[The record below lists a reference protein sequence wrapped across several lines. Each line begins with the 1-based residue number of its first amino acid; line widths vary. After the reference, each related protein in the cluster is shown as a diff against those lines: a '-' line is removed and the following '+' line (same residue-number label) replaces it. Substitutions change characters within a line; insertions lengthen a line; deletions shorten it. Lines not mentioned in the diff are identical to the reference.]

1 MQGLTSLRKLHLYD
15 NLLISFPP
23 TCLREISA
31 SIEEMLFQENQ
42 LTALD
47 TSLVDAL
54 PELVTLWLHKNKI
67 SDFSYISA
75 LQLPLLNSL
84 RLDDNEVTHNTS
96 ICNQH
101 AHTSR
106 YAQVHSLLH
115 AYRQVSELPMLA
127 GMTKLTKLYMSNNKL
142 VDLPPSRLP
151 CAMLD
156 QIWFNGNRISSITP
170 GRACALV
177 L

>member
-106 YAQVHSLLH
+106 YA
-115 AYRQVSELPMLA
+115 
-127 GMTKLTKLYMSNNKL
+127 
-142 VDLPPSRLP
+142 
-151 CAMLD
+151 
-156 QIWFNGNRISSITP
+156 
-170 GRACALV
+170 
-177 L
+177 

>member
-84 RLDDNEVTHNTS
+84 RLDDNEVTHNTGMHNMH
-96 ICNQH
+96 IRVDTRRC
-101 AHTSR
+101 T
-106 YAQVHSLLH
+106 HSC
-115 AYRQVSELPMLA
+115 ML
-127 GMTKLTKLYMSNNKL
+127 
-142 VDLPPSRLP
+142 RL
-151 CAMLD
+151 
-156 QIWFNGNRISSITP
+156 R
-170 GRACALV
+170 V
-177 L
+177 LAVG